1 MPVFSWSSPSGLG
14 WEAGAGR
21 RRGGPQA
28 CCERRPPGE
37 GVDLVTYVSRGR
49 GLSGNRPQGVEAAPP
64 VGMRGVARL
73 WWARPTLTWAGG
85 AWPGPA
91 RGGSG
96 PARAGVRG
104 HGGVGCGGKRC
115 LKRVSKGRRG
125 IAGDLA
131 WQGLARRS
139 QAPEGCRGTRG
150 AWRRRGTPRLGGCGG
165 VAGERQQ
172 PVGPGGGA
180 REDDPSGGGGGSLAC
195 RGRKLWG
202 TGTETGSETHLG
214 GSSGPPDPG
223 GIGGLNGA
231 RGAWCHPLFT
241 EC

>member
-1 MPVFSWSSPSGLG
+1 MRQAVSLGLERASPRLSRDGSHQAAGGTVPVFSWSSPSGLG

-115 LKRVSKGRRG
+115 LKRVRWEALKHFEPKRDRVGFAFWHSDWLGEGGSQLLFKRRPG
-125 IAGDLA
+125 VM
-131 WQGLARRS
+131 
-139 QAPEGCRGTRG
+139 GCRAGRQG
-150 AWRRRGTPRLGGCGG
+150 HLGQ
-165 VAGERQQ
+165 VYGEE
-172 PVGPGGGA
+172 VMCKGPG
-180 REDDPSGGGGGSLAC
+180 L
-195 RGRKLWG
+195 
-202 TGTETGSETHLG
+202 
-214 GSSGPPDPG
+214 
-223 GIGGLNGA
+223 
-231 RGAWCHPLFT
+231 
-241 EC
+241 

>member
-28 CCERRPPGE
+28 WGERRPPEE

-131 WQGLARRS
+131 WQSLARRS

-150 AWRRRGTPRLGGCGG
+150 AWRRRGTPRLRG
-165 VAGERQQ
+165 AGE
-172 PVGPGGGA
+172 
-180 REDDPSGGGGGSLAC
+180 S
-195 RGRKLWG
+195 RGR
-202 TGTETGSETHLG
+202 GSGRWAQAGVRGKMTRAAVEVVPWHAG
-214 GSSGPPDPG
+214 DGSSGVPVPRRDRRRTLEG
-223 GIGGLNGA
+223 DASRRHWG
-231 RGAWCHPLFT
+231 T
-241 EC
+241 EWGTWGVVSSLIH